1 MKITRRK
8 NVKGTALSLALWMM
22 VFGVPAFAGGGKD
35 AKPAEA
41 LDLSAL
47 SETELAAGARK
58 EGKIESVAM
67 PDDWADWAT
76 SWKAIAAKYGIQ
88 HFDTDMGSAEE
99 IQIFKAEK
107 DSPTKDIGDV
117 GHSYGLVAIGED
129 VVQSYKPKTWA
140 SIPDWAKDPEG
151 RWALSYTGTIAFA
164 VNTDKT
170 GGVLPKSWAELKASG
185 LPVTMGNVISSSS
198 PQVAVISC
206 ALAYGGSL
214 SNVRPGI
221 EYFKDLA
228 KEGRIDPGSY
238 SRTRLGNGEI
248 TVLAGRYDL
257 SGLQYRD
264 LIAADGGPKIEVT
277 IPQDGAV
284 TSGYCLIFNKY
295 APHPHATALAIEYMF
310 SDEGQIDRARGY
322 ARPIRE
328 EVLIPADIKARMLP
342 DALYAKA
349 TRITDPAALQKAQTE
364 VARLWEEEVVPLIK

>member
-1 MKITRRK
+1 MKCIIL
-8 NVKGTALSLALWMM
+8 VIVLAVFSLA
-22 VFGVPAFAGGGKD
+22 AAYSGGSQ
-35 AKPAEA
+35 AVAAPS
-41 LDLSAL
+41 LDLSTL
-47 SETELAAGARK
+47 TIEQLVEGAKK
-58 EGKIESVAM
+58 EGRIESVAM
-67 PDDWADWAT
+67 PDDWADWKT
-76 SWKAIAAKYGIQ
+76 SWEIISKRYGIQ

-117 GHSYGLVAIGED
+117 GHSYGLVAINED
-129 VVQSYKPKTWA
+129 VVQPYKPRTWD
-140 SIPDWAKDPEG
+140 SIPAWAKDREG

-170 GGVLPKSWAELKASG
+170 GGVVPASWGELKASPF
-185 LPVTMGNVISSSS
+185 PVTMGNVISSSS

-206 ALAYGGSL
+206 AIAMGGSL
-214 SNVRPGI
+214 DNVRPGI

-228 KEGRIDPGSY
+228 RSGRIDPGSY

-264 LIAADGGPKIEVT
+264 LIKEARGPNISVT
-277 IPQDGAV
+277 IPQDGAI

-295 APHPHATALAIEYMF
+295 APHPHATALAIEYLF

-322 ARPIRE
+322 ARPIRD
-328 EVLIPADIKARMLP
+328 VPIPADIKAKMLP
-342 DALYAKA
+342 DSLYAKA
-349 TRITDPAALQKAQTE
+349 TLVTDPAALQKAQAE
-364 VARLWEEEVVPLIK
+364 VARLWEEEVIPLIR